1 MAAVEG
7 GRVVIFGAGGPVGA
21 ATMEALKDHHTLRCT
36 DLAPLDRIVAE
47 ERRQSARAPL
57 PPLLPAPHER
67 RVVDVTRYDQVL
79 EACRGMDAAINVT
92 VLRDHPE
99 KAFTVNTVGAFH
111 VARAAAEC
119 GLQRLIHTG
128 PFHVAL
134 HHAADSWH
142 DHDVPDEIPLHP
154 GDDLYALTK
163 YLGGEITRVFAEEG
177 GVETL
182 TFLYCLFRPREILPE
197 ERGRGV
203 GPFTVSWEDTGRAML
218 HGLRAPAMP
227 SPHEVFLICARQ
239 PHGKYRVDKA
249 RRLLGWEA
257 ADTWEELLRRS

>member
-1 MAAVEG
+1 MAAVDG
-7 GRVVIFGAGGPVGA
+7 GKVVIFGAGGPVGA
-21 ATMEALKDHHTLRCT
+21 TTMEALKDHYTLRCT

-67 RVVDVTRYDQVL
+67 MVVDVTRYDQVL
-79 EACRGMDAAINVT
+79 KACRGMDAAINVT
-92 VLRDHPE
+92 VLRDHPV

-119 GLQRLIHTG
+119 GLERLIHTG

-163 YLGGEITRVFAEEG
+163 YLGGEITRIFAEG
-177 GVETL
+177 RGVETL

-239 PHGKYRVDKA
+239 PHRKYRVDKA